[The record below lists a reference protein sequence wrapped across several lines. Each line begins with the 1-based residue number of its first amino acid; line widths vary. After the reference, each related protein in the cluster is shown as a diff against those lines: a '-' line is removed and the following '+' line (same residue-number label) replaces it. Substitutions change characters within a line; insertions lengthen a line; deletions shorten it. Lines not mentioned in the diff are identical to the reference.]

1 MSDAA
6 EPVSPPPPSSSSTPS
21 GAAASPADDAAAK
34 RAARKARILG
44 KGTDRLNRIT
54 QTGRGQEAAELYPSS
69 PPPLASP
76 RAAPSAAASSAAV
89 AAPPADDGEP
99 PEIDI
104 SSLRAMQ
111 PADASPFAGQPDGM
125 PAFPGMPE
133 GMQLPP
139 QMAQMFA
146 QLQSAM
152 GGAGGASAADGAS
165 PFGASPFGGMPGAE
179 DFAAS
184 KTDRIFAVVRTL
196 LCVAFGSYLV
206 LPLLHAHKAAG
217 AGEGLIAHVHGG
229 AMMHWARLGYE
240 RPSPW
245 DAGMYGVEQLGLGGI
260 VSVARDG

>member
-1 MSDAA
+1 MSDSA
-6 EPVSPPPPSSSSTPS
+6 EPVAPPPPSSSTAEPAA
-21 GAAASPADDAAAK
+21 AAASPADDAAAK

-54 QTGRGQEAAELYPSS
+54 QTGRGQEAAELYPAS

-76 RAAPSAAASSAAV
+76 RAAPSSSAA
-89 AAPPADDGEP
+89 APADDDGEP

-111 PADASPFAGQPDGM
+111 RADAPPFPGMPEGGSGM

-133 GMQLPP
+133 GMELPP
-139 QMAQMFA
+139 QMQQMFS
-146 QLQSAM
+146 QLQSMM

-165 PFGASPFGGMPGAE
+165 PFGASPFGGIPGAE

-184 KTDRIFAVVRTL
+184 KTDRIFAVVRAL
-196 LCVAFGSYLV
+196 LCAAFGGYLV
-206 LPLLHAHKAAG
+206 LPLLHAHKAAS
-217 AGEGLIAHVHGG
+217 ATESLIAHVNGG

-260 VSVARDG
+260 VSAA